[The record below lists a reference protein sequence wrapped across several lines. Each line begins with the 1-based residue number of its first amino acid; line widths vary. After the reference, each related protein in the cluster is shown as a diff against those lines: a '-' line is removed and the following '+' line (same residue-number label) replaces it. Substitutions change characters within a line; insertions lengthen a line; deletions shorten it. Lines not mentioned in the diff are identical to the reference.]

1 MRQNLV
7 GGGEGEKGEGGSDDD
22 GRWMEV
28 GEEAPYSTVRDNGRG
43 RCAIYRAKNA
53 CQVEDSSTVPH
64 QTCSY
69 SGQDRM
75 KYWRAT
81 SLKQKS

>member
-28 GEEAPYSTVRDNGRG
+28 GEEALYSTVRDNGRG

-53 CQVEDSSTVPH
+53 CQVEDSSTVPYPTRRAH
-64 QTCSY
+64 TA
-69 SGQDRM
+69 DRIG
-75 KYWRAT
+75 
-81 SLKQKS
+81 